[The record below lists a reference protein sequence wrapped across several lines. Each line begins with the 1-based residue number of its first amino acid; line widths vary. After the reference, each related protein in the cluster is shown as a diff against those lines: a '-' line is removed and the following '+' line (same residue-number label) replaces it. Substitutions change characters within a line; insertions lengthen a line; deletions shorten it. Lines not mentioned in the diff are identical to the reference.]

1 MLEWKQ
7 RRFSSNKRF
16 KTTAGA
22 IRGRRRSVM
31 TAERASAI
39 VQQPPNS
46 CMNRSVIAILGSLLV
61 VSALGC
67 STSTST
73 VEMENPST
81 PVSTSTG
88 VAAAVTWFPV
98 TSTATQMEHPTLPA
112 TPDPKPDLGGLLL
125 RDDFSSASSWNTAV
139 ADQASVALTPDGLT
153 IAAQPGVAPVASF
166 RQGFVF
172 SDVYAEVTARPSLCR
187 SGDSYGLLFRAPNNV
202 AYYRFAL
209 QCDGTAAAD
218 RVNLGSPRVL
228 QPPTLSADAPVG
240 VPGSVRLGVWALGHE
255 FRFFLNDKYQFSAT
269 DESYSVGG
277 LGVFAAAGGDTPVT
291 VTFSDLAVYS
301 VGTGGA
307 TPVSTP

>member
-1 MLEWKQ
+1 
-7 RRFSSNKRF
+7 
-16 KTTAGA
+16 
-22 IRGRRRSVM
+22 
-31 TAERASAI
+31 
-39 VQQPPNS
+39 
-46 CMNRSVIAILGSLLV
+46 MNRSVLAIVGGLLV

-67 STSTST
+67 TTSSGTA
-73 VEMENPST
+73 EMGKSSIA
-81 PVSTSTG
+81 VSTATD

-98 TSTATQMEHPTLPA
+98 TSTATRVQHPTPA
-112 TPDPKPDLGGLLL
+112 PTLNPRPDVGGLLL
-125 RDDFSSASSWNTAV
+125 GDDFTSASNWNTAV

-166 RQGFVF
+166 RQGFIF

-209 QCDGTAAAD
+209 ECDGTAAAD
-218 RVNLGSPRVL
+218 RVSFGSPRVL
-228 QPPTLSADAPVG
+228 QPPTLSGDAPVG

-255 FRFFLNDKYQFSAT
+255 FRFFLNDKFQFSAT

-301 VGTGGA
+301 VARGGA
-307 TPVSTP
+307 TPVATP